1 MLDEKLDMRAS
12 NDGVTKVNSDKR
24 ATDIT
29 STSST
34 ATVATNNNEEPQN
47 ASELGESQKSTP
59 TGFQDIQAAQNALA
73 EKYGVRDTRLQWKI
87 DICVVPALILLYFA
101 AFLDRINIS
110 NARLYGMEAD
120 LGLHGNQYNVALTV
134 FFVPYVFFELLAN
147 YLAKLF
153 KPHWC
158 FSISIFVF
166 GCATIGC
173 GFVKNYG
180 GLVTARVFL
189 GAAEAATFGLIFYI
203 LSSYYT
209 PRQAQKRFSFF
220 FSSTT
225 LAGAAG
231 GSIAYQI
238 HQGIHNSHIALW
250 RWIFI
255 TEGAATVFIAILL
268 FFITPDFP
276 ETAKFLKPNEKS
288 YLKEKLKLYSQVESG
303 FEVQFSWRDYLPLFK
318 DLIFYANA
326 LSYLGL
332 VVPGYGYAYFSAT
345 IVKVLGYTAVS
356 AQQHSIYPWLAA
368 FGYIN
373 ITAFLS
379 DYFRNRWCF
388 IMSSCFIA
396 IAGLAMILGSEQPHV
411 RYGGC
416 FLSCLGLYSAMP
428 TLICST
434 SLNLGGHLRKSF
446 GTGFQIG
453 FGNIGGIIATFL
465 FLQKDSPYYYSGLG
479 TCIGFVGLSIAC
491 QIFIVLHLNRLN
503 NTKIT
508 PSYATRFE
516 ALPPREQVLKG
527 DLAPD
532 FKYML

>member
-1 MLDEKLDMRAS
+1 MPDEKSRD
-12 NDGVTKVNSDKR
+12 NVTKVKSDLI
-24 ATDIT
+24 AANTIT
-29 STSST
+29 SNTST
-34 ATVATNNNEEPQN
+34 TTTTNNNFDQVSN
-47 ASELGESQKSTP
+47 DSQIHDLKPSSVSSQP
-59 TGFQDIQAAQNALA
+59 PFQDIESAQNALA
-73 EKYGVRDTRLQWKI
+73 EKYGVRDSRLQLKI

-120 LGLHGNQYNVALTV
+120 LGLHGDQFNVALTV

-173 GFVKNYG
+173 GFVKNFG

-231 GSIAYQI
+231 GSIAFQI
-238 HQGIHNSHIALW
+238 HQGIHNSHLALW

-255 TEGAATVFIAILL
+255 IEGVATVFISILL

-276 ETAKFLKPNEKS
+276 ETAKFLKPNERS
-288 YLKEKLKLYSQVESG
+288 YLKEKLKLYSQVDSG
-303 FEVQFSWRDYLPLFK
+303 FEVSFSWRDYLPLFK
-318 DLIFYANA
+318 DPIFYANA

-356 AQQHSIYPWLAA
+356 AQQHSVYPWLAA

-373 ITAFLS
+373 ITAFFS
-379 DYFRNRWCF
+379 DYLQNRWCF
-388 IMSSCFIA
+388 IMSSSFIG
-396 IAGLAMILGSEQPHV
+396 IAGLAMILGSEHPHI

-416 FLSCLGLYSAMP
+416 FLSSLGLYSAMP

-465 FLQKDSPYYYSGLG
+465 FLQKDSPRYVSGLG
-479 TCIGFVGLSIAC
+479 ASIGFVGLSIAC
-491 QIFIVLHLNRLN
+491 QIFIIIRLKWLN
-503 NTKIT
+503 NTKTT
-508 PSYATRFE
+508 PAYVSRFE
-516 ALPPREQVLKG
+516 ELTPRERVLKG
-527 DLAPD
+527 DLAPG
-532 FKYML
+532 FKYMF